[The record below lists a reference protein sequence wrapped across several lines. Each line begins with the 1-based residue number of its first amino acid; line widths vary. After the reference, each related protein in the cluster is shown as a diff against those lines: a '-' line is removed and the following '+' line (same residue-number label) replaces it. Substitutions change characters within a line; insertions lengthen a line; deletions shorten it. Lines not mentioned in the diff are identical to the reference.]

1 MDVWGVEIGVVH
13 GANADEPDSRA
24 SLRVVAP
31 NRNSAGWTAG
41 NLLASAARRGR
52 QDNFGLTSSVHNVI
66 GFIESVER
74 MCGPGLAL
82 APTAMAGMNNQW
94 CSDQTISDLSA
105 RASAFHVR
113 LPHAQVMSILTPRTE
128 HAGTNAQ
135 YCGFA
140 LRLRTYGGPGMAG
153 SEEVVVTYRLHAAH
167 CTEIAKHTS
176 DPKNRLILL
185 RMTAAWLTLTEQAD
199 KNSLVYKTPEPFQS
213 QQQSGAEV
221 SKKQA

>member
-1 MDVWGVEIGVVH
+1 
-13 GANADEPDSRA
+13 
-24 SLRVVAP
+24 
-31 NRNSAGWTAG
+31 
-41 NLLASAARRGR
+41 
-52 QDNFGLTSSVHNVI
+52 
-66 GFIESVER
+66 
-74 MCGPGLAL
+74 
-82 APTAMAGMNNQW
+82 
-94 CSDQTISDLSA
+94 
-105 RASAFHVR
+105 
-113 LPHAQVMSILTPRTE
+113 
-128 HAGTNAQ
+128 
-135 YCGFA
+135 
-140 LRLRTYGGPGMAG
+140 MAG